1 MNKALTQQDDTTLAG
16 AKHDSA
22 SIMPK
27 HVAIIMDGNG
37 RWAKRKGKIRTFGH
51 KAGVDAV
58 RASVKYAR
66 ENNIE
71 ALTLFAFSSENWK
84 RPEDEVNVLMDLF
97 NLVLNSEVKKLNKNQ
112 VRLRVIGDLSRF
124 EDKLVNK
131 IKKAEA
137 LTAEN
142 TALTLNI
149 AANYGGRWD
158 IAQAAKQLS
167 QDVLDGA
174 ISVDDIDES
183 AINQKICMAD
193 LPPLD
198 LLIRTGGEHRISN
211 FLLWQCAY
219 AELYFTSVL
228 WPDFN
233 EDAFAKAI
241 EDFRDRQRRFGM
253 TSEQISEAPQC

>member
-1 MNKALTQQDDTTLAG
+1 
-16 AKHDSA
+16 
-22 SIMPK
+22 MPK

-66 ENNIE
+66 ENNIP

-124 EDKLVNK
+124 ETKLIDKINA
-131 IKKAEA
+131 AEA
-137 LTAEN
+137 LTADN
-142 TALTLNI
+142 TSLTLTI

-158 IAQAAKQLS
+158 IAEAAKRLS
-167 QDVLDGA
+167 QDVLDGKLA
-174 ISVDDIDES
+174 VDQIDES
-183 AINQKICMAD
+183 AINRRICMAD

-211 FLLWQCAY
+211 FLLWQSAY
-219 AELYFTSVL
+219 AEFYFTPVL

-233 EDAFAKAI
+233 EQTFANAV
-241 EDFRDRQRRFGM
+241 EDFRERQRRFGM
-253 TSEQISEAPQC
+253 IAEQVTETTQC

>member
-1 MNKALTQQDDTTLAG
+1 MDA
-16 AKHDSA
+16 DSLD
-22 SIMPK
+22 SSMPK

-37 RWAKRKGKIRTFGH
+37 RWAKSKGKIRTFGH

-66 ENNIE
+66 ENGIQ

-84 RPEDEVNVLMDLF
+84 RPEEEVNVLMDLF

-112 VRLRVIGDLSRF
+112 IRLRVIGDLSRF

-137 LTAEN
+137 LTAKN
-142 TALTLNI
+142 GALTLNV

-158 IAQAAKQLS
+158 IAEAAKTLAKQA
-167 QDVLDGA
+167 LDG
-174 ISVDDIDES
+174 DIDIDNISEETL
-183 AINQKICMAD
+183 NQKICMAD

-219 AELYFTSVL
+219 AEFYFTSVL

-233 EDAFAKAI
+233 EEVFAEAVS
-241 EDFRDRQRRFGM
+241 DFSERQRRFGM
-253 TSEQISEAPQC
+253 TGEQVSDTSSC